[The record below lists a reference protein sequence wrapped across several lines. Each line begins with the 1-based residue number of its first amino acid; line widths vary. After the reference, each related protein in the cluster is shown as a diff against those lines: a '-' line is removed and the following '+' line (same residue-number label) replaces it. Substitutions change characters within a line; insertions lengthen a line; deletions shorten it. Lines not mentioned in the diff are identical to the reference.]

1 MSVQNVILFVSSN
14 SRVCAEPVQFVRQS
28 GLPVVIV
35 RLDTDT
41 DRQNAIQGKY
51 FQIHSV
57 PTLLV
62 IHGDGN
68 IQLFQGRE
76 KIMEWLQQTFSQ
88 MRRNEKKQNKPDSV
102 EEPAEDSDEEYE
114 EKQKKRKPP
123 KKKSKKKKRKPVKFV
138 EDSDED
144 SDEDEESISKCAK
157 EQKDDIH
164 KLEKIFD
171 QSEEGSRSCTPLKA
185 IWWYVHPRMP
195 HGICALYSDSP
206 KVKRD
211 FEPEDFYWLTD
222 SYLYGWLI
230 QNGCDRGRVWSLVD
244 WWRDEN
250 RVMINEL
257 KAKAQISASQ

>member
-35 RLDTDT
+35 RLDIDT

-144 SDEDEESISKCAK
+144 SDEDEESIVFI
-157 EQKDDIH
+157 E
-164 KLEKIFD
+164 
-171 QSEEGSRSCTPLKA
+171 SEEEKEIPRLSTGGLK
-185 IWWYVHPRMP
+185 I
-195 HGICALYSDSP
+195 DSQ
-206 KVKRD
+206 KKTKSQMKSIA
-211 FEPEDFYWLTD
+211 E
-222 SYLYGWLI
+222 I
-230 QNGCDRGRVWSLVD
+230 
-244 WWRDEN
+244 
-250 RVMINEL
+250 
-257 KAKAQISASQ
+257 ASQMEKDRKSTLGYREEDLPIQS